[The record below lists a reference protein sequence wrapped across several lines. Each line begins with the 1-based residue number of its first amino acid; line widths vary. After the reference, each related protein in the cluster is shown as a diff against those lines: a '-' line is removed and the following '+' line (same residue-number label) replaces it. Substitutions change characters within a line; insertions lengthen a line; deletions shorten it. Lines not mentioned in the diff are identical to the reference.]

1 MDAQESQ
8 QRFQQAQ
15 QLFQQGDAN
24 GALQQLKHLQ
34 RAFPNHKEVLHA
46 IILCYEKLNRK
57 QEAIPLCQDLMV
69 KYQDPRAQEIMARLS
84 GVVAMAN
91 VAAASSGGGAPAA
104 MEGGVHNAGKTNY
117 DGPGVMPST
126 KQRGDKKSYGPR
138 IKGLIRKL
146 VFLGIIGGIVWY
158 LWSIDLLPAMLRDF
172 GILSE

>member
-24 GALQQLKHLQ
+24 GALQQLKQLQ

-57 QEAIPLCQDLMV
+57 TEALPLCQELMV

-84 GVVAMAN
+84 GVDAMAN
-91 VAAASSGGGAPAA
+91 VAAASSGGDAPAA

-126 KQRGDKKSYGPR
+126 KQRGDKKSYGPK
-138 IKGLIRKL
+138 IKGLIRRL
-146 VFLGIIGGIVWY
+146 IFIGVIGGILYFGWTQG
-158 LWSIDLLPAMLRDF
+158 IIQGMLQSF
-172 GILSE
+172 GIGG